1 VRRRYSLPLILLLTG
16 GCNVIH
22 GPKVSVQGVSVTEA
36 TGEALGLTL
45 RLELRNPNRVPVE
58 LYDFR
63 YALYVAGHHVYEGRR
78 AASATLG
85 ASSTRTIELPAV
97 VPYDRLSWAEGELP
111 ATAAYELQGTLRY
124 VAPNMLLQVILDA
137 GKRRPGV
144 GFSRSGEVE
153 TGHDKGTG

>member
-1 VRRRYSLPLILLLTG
+1 MLRLHPLLFVLLAT
-16 GCNVIH
+16 GCNVIR

-45 RLELRNPNRVPVE
+45 RLELHNPNRVPVA

-63 YALYVAGHHVYEGRR
+63 YALHVGGHHVYEGRR

-85 ASSTRTIELPAV
+85 ASSTRTVELPAV
-97 VPYDRLSWAEGELP
+97 VPYDRLSWAEGQLP
-111 ATAAYELQGTLRY
+111 SVAAYDLQGTLRY
-124 VAPNMLLQVILDA
+124 IAPNMLLQVILDA

-144 GFSRSGEVE
+144 GFSRSGEVDIAVDKE
-153 TGHDKGTG
+153 TG